1 MIARLT
7 PVQRR
12 VLALI
17 LLLAV
22 IVVVARVL
30 IVPMWNIYSDNRDA
44 IVQMEDSIARYARIS
59 AQVGSLRQAV
69 EDLAEAD
76 ELTRYVLAQES
87 ESIAAAALQERVKS
101 IVTTSG
107 GALTSTQVLPAVAE
121 KGFKRVIVNVRMA
134 VSIDAL
140 QRVLYE
146 LENGLPYLLASDMII
161 LSRNVRKRG
170 RTGQS
175 VDLLDVRFNLSGY
188 MRDAGEV
195 PA

>member
-170 RTGQS
+170 RTGQF

>member
-59 AQVGSLRQAV
+59 AQVGSLRQAM

-188 MRDAGEV
+188 MRVAGEV

>member
-59 AQVGSLRQAV
+59 AQVGSLRQAM

>member
-1 MIARLT
+1 MIARLA

>member
-59 AQVGSLRQAV
+59 AQVGSLRQAM

-121 KGFKRVIVNVRMA
+121 QGFKRVIVNVRMA

>member
-121 KGFKRVIVNVRMA
+121 QGFKRVIVNVRMA

>member
-188 MRDAGEV
+188 MRVAGEV

>member
-17 LLLAV
+17 LLLAA

-59 AQVGSLRQAV
+59 AQVGSLRQAM

>member
-101 IVTTSG
+101 IVTASG

>member
-1 MIARLT
+1 MIARLA

-121 KGFKRVIVNVRMA
+121 QGFKRVIVNVRMA

>member
-1 MIARLT
+1 MIARLA

-59 AQVGSLRQAV
+59 AQVGSLRQAM